1 MLEPNITRGQIAID
15 PRNGVLFYK
24 DGSGNLMKTTLSF
37 NQDTYTDVSTDDAVT
52 FSSNVIIDGNLT
64 VNGDTVTVNAA
75 QLYVEDNIIILNSNI
90 AESATPT
97 LDAGIEINRGNLP
110 NVSIRWNETLN
121 RWEYTNDGF
130 DYNAIGSGGGGG
142 GSAEFLNDIGDVA
155 TGSAVSGEYLKFNGT
170 YWVNASIQLGT
181 NTSGNYIQNL
191 VAGTGVVLS
200 NNSGEGSQPT
210 IAIGQD
216 VGTGATPTFGRV
228 IAPLTGNVTGNLT
241 GNVTGNLT
249 GDVNGNVTGIVSDI
263 SNHTINELSDVV
275 ISGETNGD
283 FLRYQAG
290 NWINDAV
297 NLSTD
302 TVGDYVK
309 NLVAGTGITLT
320 NNSGEGS
327 TPNISIGQSVGT
339 TDTVTFSVVN
349 ADLTGDVTGTV
360 SDISNHGI
368 SDLSDVNITDPA
380 DGNFLR
386 YDGSNWFNDPVNL
399 ATDTIGDYV
408 AKLAAGTGITISNN
422 SGEGATPNISIGQA
436 VGTSNTVTFAGVTAP
451 LTGNVTGNLTG
462 DVTGDVTGT
471 VSDISNHG
479 ISDLSDVNIN
489 DPADGNFLRYQ
500 SGSWINDAVN
510 LATDTIG
517 DYVAKL
523 SAGHG
528 ITITNNFG
536 EGATPN
542 ISVTSTT
549 VVSDTIP
556 TGAQQGDIWY
566 ESDSG
571 KTFVYYDSFWV
582 EVSSPTNPQIGTSSF
597 AAIAT
602 DLLPSADDQYTLGSE
617 DYRWRDIFLGPGT
630 IHITDQ
636 VTDEDVTLSVSDGVL
651 QIDGAN
657 QLNVGQIKFVNNNI
671 ESIFGS
677 TDINIGTI
685 SDTGFLNINRPL
697 SVSNSSNVKVFNI
710 NRNGYSSIRVP
721 NPITGE
727 AVLNISGNTS
737 SAIIP
742 LVTTATGGIIHLTG
756 GVSGPTLTTVDNFD
770 NVSPTANSGT
780 IIFRRLRGT
789 VDTPAPIQLNDRI
802 GLIAAAGYGATSGN
816 YNSAGFAAGAY
827 SSISFRA
834 AENHTLTAHGSKIEI
849 NAIPNGSTVPATYLL
864 INPNS
869 ATPGISLPVSGT
881 GILFPDNS
889 FQTTAY
895 VGSNPLGHWG
905 AFSDTSNQLIN
916 NAATTF
922 PVKFNTTDGSNG
934 VSVQNDLS
942 GNKTRI
948 TVANAGVY
956 NIQFSLQLDKTDG
969 NDDLVNIWLSKNG
982 TNVPNSNTQVT
993 VLGNGGKMV
1002 AAWNLVLQLTAGQY
1016 VQLMCQSPDTAMRI
1030 IASGEQSSP
1039 ARPAVPS
1046 AILTV
1051 TQVA

>member
-1 MLEPNITRGQIAID
+1 MALPNINIGQIALDPYNKVLYYKNLDGQLIRSTLDWLQDVSFNDINTTDDVYID
-15 PRNGVLFYK
+15 ADLEVT
-24 DGSGNLMKTTLSF
+24 GSVTIGQDLNIGSSVIITEDLSIGQDLTVTGNL
-37 NQDTYTDVSTDDAVT
+37 
-52 FSSNVIIDGNLT
+52 I
-64 VNGDTVTVNAA
+64 VNGTTTTINTENVTI
-75 QLYVEDNIIILNSNI
+75 EDNILILNSN
-90 AESATPT
+90 ATGAPTVNSGLEVERGSAT
-97 LDAGIEINRGNLP
+97 
-110 NVSIRWNETLN
+110 NVSIRWNESSDY
-121 RWEYTNDGF
+121 WEFTNDGTTYQKMVV
-130 DYNAIGSGGGGG
+130 DI
-142 GSAEFLNDIGDVA
+142 NDI
-155 TGSAVSGEYLKFNGT
+155 N
-170 YWVNASIQLGT
+170 
-181 NTSGNYIQNL
+181 
-191 VAGTGVVLS
+191 
-200 NNSGEGSQPT
+200 
-210 IAIGQD
+210 
-216 VGTGATPTFGRV
+216 
-228 IAPLTGNVTGNLT
+228 
-241 GNVTGNLT
+241 
-249 GDVNGNVTGIVSDI
+249 
-263 SNHTINELSDVV
+263 DVV
-275 ISGETNGD
+275 ITSVQSGD
-283 FLRYQAG
+283 FLKYNG
-290 NWINDAV
+290 TNWVNDPIN
-297 NLSTD
+297 LTTD
-302 TVGDYVK
+302 TVGDYVSH
-309 NLVAGTGITLT
+309 LAAGTGIFLS
-320 NNSGEGS
+320 NNSGEAA
-327 TPNISIGQSVGT
+327 TPTISIGQPVEV
-339 TDTVTFSVVN
+339 TDDVTFNTVT
-349 ADLTGDVTGTV
+349 ADLIGDVTGNVTGNVTGTV

-368 SDLSDVNITDPA
+368 SDLSDVNINDAA

-386 YDGSNWFNDPVNL
+386 YNGSNWFNDPVNL

-408 AKLAAGTGITISNN
+408 AKLAAG
-422 SGEGATPNISIGQA
+422 
-436 VGTSNTVTFAGVTAP
+436 
-451 LTGNVTGNLTG
+451 
-462 DVTGDVTGT
+462 
-471 VSDISNHG
+471 
-479 ISDLSDVNIN
+479 
-489 DPADGNFLRYQ
+489 
-500 SGSWINDAVN
+500 
-510 LATDTIG
+510 
-517 DYVAKL
+517 
-523 SAGHG
+523 HG
-528 ITITNNFG
+528 ITITNNSG

-566 ESDSG
+566 ESDTG
-571 KTFVYYDSFWV
+571 KTFVRYDSFWV

-602 DLLPSADDQYTLGSE
+602 DLLPSSDNQYTLGSE

-697 SVSNSSNVKVFNI
+697 SVSNSSNVKVFDI

-742 LVTTATGGIIHLTG
+742 LVTTATGGIVHLTG

-770 NVSPTANSGT
+770 NVNPTANSGT

-802 GLIAAAGYGATSGN
+802 GLIAAAGYGATAGN
-816 YNSAGFAAGAY
+816 YNPAGFAAGAY

-916 NAATTF
+916 NAGTAF
-922 PVKFNTTDGSNG
+922 PVKLNTTDGSNG

-969 NDDLVNIWLSKNG
+969 NDDLVNIWLSKDG

>member
-1 MLEPNITRGQIAID
+1 VALPNINIGQIALDPYNKVLYYKNLDGQLIRSTLDWLQDVSFNDINTTDDVYID
-15 PRNGVLFYK
+15 ADLEVT
-24 DGSGNLMKTTLSF
+24 GSVTVGQDLNIGSSVTITEDLSIGQDLTVTGNL
-37 NQDTYTDVSTDDAVT
+37 
-52 FSSNVIIDGNLT
+52 I
-64 VNGDTVTVNAA
+64 VNGTTTTINTENVTI
-75 QLYVEDNIIILNSNI
+75 EDNILILNSNATGAPTVNSGVEI
-90 AESATPT
+90 ERGSAT
-97 LDAGIEINRGNLP
+97 
-110 NVSIRWNETLN
+110 NVSIRWNESSDY
-121 RWEYTNDGF
+121 WEFTNDGTTYQKMVV
-130 DYNAIGSGGGGG
+130 DI
-142 GSAEFLNDIGDVA
+142 NDI
-155 TGSAVSGEYLKFNGT
+155 N
-170 YWVNASIQLGT
+170 
-181 NTSGNYIQNL
+181 
-191 VAGTGVVLS
+191 
-200 NNSGEGSQPT
+200 
-210 IAIGQD
+210 
-216 VGTGATPTFGRV
+216 
-228 IAPLTGNVTGNLT
+228 
-241 GNVTGNLT
+241 
-249 GDVNGNVTGIVSDI
+249 
-263 SNHTINELSDVV
+263 DVV
-275 ISGETNGD
+275 ITSVQSGD
-283 FLRYQAG
+283 FLKYNG
-290 NWINDAV
+290 TNWVNDPIN
-297 NLSTD
+297 LTTD
-302 TVGDYVK
+302 TVGDYVSH
-309 NLVAGTGITLT
+309 LAAGTGIFLS
-320 NNSGEGS
+320 NNSGEAA
-327 TPNISIGQSVGT
+327 TPTISIGQPVEV
-339 TDTVTFSVVN
+339 TDDVTFNTVT
-349 ADLTGDVTGTV
+349 ADLIGDVTGDVTGNVTGTV

-368 SDLSDVNITDPA
+368 SDLSDVNINDAA

-386 YDGSNWFNDPVNL
+386 YNGSNWFNDPVNL

-408 AKLAAGTGITISNN
+408 AKLAAG
-422 SGEGATPNISIGQA
+422 
-436 VGTSNTVTFAGVTAP
+436 
-451 LTGNVTGNLTG
+451 
-462 DVTGDVTGT
+462 
-471 VSDISNHG
+471 
-479 ISDLSDVNIN
+479 
-489 DPADGNFLRYQ
+489 
-500 SGSWINDAVN
+500 
-510 LATDTIG
+510 
-517 DYVAKL
+517 
-523 SAGHG
+523 HG
-528 ITITNNFG
+528 ITITNNSG

-556 TGAQQGDIWY
+556 IGAQQGDIWY

-742 LVTTATGGIIHLTG
+742 LVTTATGGIVHLTG

-770 NVSPTANSGT
+770 NVNPTANSGT

-802 GLIAAAGYGATSGN
+802 GLIAAAGYGATAGN
-816 YNSAGFAAGAY
+816 YNPAGFAAGAY

-916 NAATTF
+916 NAATAF
-922 PVKFNTTDGSNG
+922 PVKFNTTDGSDG

-969 NDDLVNIWLSKNG
+969 NDDLVNIWLSKDG

>member
-1 MLEPNITRGQIAID
+1 MSLPPPPDITIGQIALD
-15 PRNGVLFYK
+15 PVNGIVYYK
-24 DGSGNLMKTTLSF
+24 DESGNLVSNSWNWQQTDLTEMKTV
-37 NQDTYTDVSTDDAVT
+37 DDVTID
-52 FSSNVIIDGNLT
+52 SNLVVGGDLVIEGNT
-64 VNGDTVTVNAA
+64 VSLNA
-75 QLYVEDNIIILNSNI
+75 QEVLIEDNILVLNYNHTGAPI
-90 AESATPT
+90 
-97 LDAGIEINRGNLP
+97 LDAGIEVERGYRP
-110 NVSIRWNETLN
+110 NVSIKWDEDLDKWTFS
-121 RWEYTNDGF
+121 NDGTT
-130 DYNAIGSGGGGG
+130 YYEISSIIENSVTLG
-142 GSAEFLNDIGDVA
+142 LHTIGD
-155 TGSAVSGEYLKFNGT
+155 
-170 YWVNASIQLGT
+170 
-181 NTSGNYIQNL
+181 YIETIT
-191 VAGTGVVLS
+191 AGTGVTVTSGTGEGANTQISIGQPVGTS
-200 NNSGEGSQPT
+200 NNVVFNQ
-210 IAIGQD
+210 
-216 VGTGATPTFGRV
+216 
-228 IAPLTGNVTGNLT
+228 VTANII

-249 GDVNGNVTGIVSDI
+249 GDVTGQI
-263 SNHTINELSDVV
+263 
-275 ISGETNGD
+275 
-283 FLRYQAG
+283 
-290 NWINDAV
+290 
-297 NLSTD
+297 
-302 TVGDYVK
+302 
-309 NLVAGTGITLT
+309 
-320 NNSGEGS
+320 
-327 TPNISIGQSVGT
+327 
-339 TDTVTFSVVN
+339 
-349 ADLTGDVTGTV
+349 

-368 SDLSDVNITDPA
+368 NELSDVSITDA
-380 DGNFLR
+380 VNGNFLR
-386 YDGSNWFNDPVNL
+386 YDGVNWFNDPVNL

-408 AKLAAGTGITISNN
+408 A
-422 SGEGATPNISIGQA
+422 
-436 VGTSNTVTFAGVTAP
+436 
-451 LTGNVTGNLTG
+451 
-462 DVTGDVTGT
+462 
-471 VSDISNHG
+471 
-479 ISDLSDVNIN
+479 
-489 DPADGNFLRYQ
+489 R
-500 SGSWINDAVN
+500 
-510 LATDTIG
+510 
-517 DYVAKL
+517 L

-528 ITITNNFG
+528 ITITNNSG

-597 AAIAT
+597 SQIAT
-602 DLLPSADDQYTLGSE
+602 DLLPSSDNEYTLGSE

-636 VTDEDVTLSVSDGVL
+636 VTDEDATLSVSDGVL

-905 AFSDTSNQLIN
+905 SFSDTSNQLIN
-916 NAATTF
+916 NAATAF
-922 PVKFNTTDGSNG
+922 PVKFNTTNGSDG

-942 GNKTRI
+942 GNKTKI

-956 NIQFSLQLDKTDG
+956 NIQFSLQLDKTD
-969 NDDLVNIWLSKNG
+969 NQDDLVNIWLSKGG

-993 VLGNGGKMV
+993 VLGNNGKYV
-1002 AAWNLVLQLTAGQY
+1002 AAWNYVLELTAGQY

>member
-1 MLEPNITRGQIAID
+1 MALPNINIGQIALDPYNKVLYYKNLDGQLIRSTLDWLQDVSFNDINTTDDVYID
-15 PRNGVLFYK
+15 ADLEVT
-24 DGSGNLMKTTLSF
+24 GSVTVGQDLNIGSSVTITEDLSIGQDLTVTGNL
-37 NQDTYTDVSTDDAVT
+37 
-52 FSSNVIIDGNLT
+52 I
-64 VNGDTVTVNAA
+64 VNGTTTTINTENVTI
-75 QLYVEDNIIILNSNI
+75 EDNILILNSNATGAPTVNSGVEI
-90 AESATPT
+90 ERGSAT
-97 LDAGIEINRGNLP
+97 
-110 NVSIRWNETLN
+110 NVSIRWNESSDY
-121 RWEYTNDGF
+121 WEFTNDGTTYQKMVV
-130 DYNAIGSGGGGG
+130 DI
-142 GSAEFLNDIGDVA
+142 NDI
-155 TGSAVSGEYLKFNGT
+155 N
-170 YWVNASIQLGT
+170 
-181 NTSGNYIQNL
+181 
-191 VAGTGVVLS
+191 
-200 NNSGEGSQPT
+200 
-210 IAIGQD
+210 
-216 VGTGATPTFGRV
+216 
-228 IAPLTGNVTGNLT
+228 
-241 GNVTGNLT
+241 
-249 GDVNGNVTGIVSDI
+249 
-263 SNHTINELSDVV
+263 DVV
-275 ISGETNGD
+275 ITSVQSGD
-283 FLRYQAG
+283 FLKYNG
-290 NWINDAV
+290 TNWVNDPIN
-297 NLSTD
+297 LTTD
-302 TVGDYVK
+302 TVGDYVSH
-309 NLVAGTGITLT
+309 LAAGTGIFLS
-320 NNSGEGS
+320 NNSGEAA
-327 TPNISIGQSVGT
+327 TPTISIGQPVEV
-339 TDTVTFSVVN
+339 TDDVTFNTVT
-349 ADLTGDVTGTV
+349 ADLIGDVTGDVTGNVTGTV

-368 SDLSDVNITDPA
+368 SDLSDVNINDAA

-386 YDGSNWFNDPVNL
+386 YNGSNWFNDPVNL

-408 AKLAAGTGITISNN
+408 AKLAAG
-422 SGEGATPNISIGQA
+422 
-436 VGTSNTVTFAGVTAP
+436 
-451 LTGNVTGNLTG
+451 
-462 DVTGDVTGT
+462 
-471 VSDISNHG
+471 
-479 ISDLSDVNIN
+479 
-489 DPADGNFLRYQ
+489 
-500 SGSWINDAVN
+500 
-510 LATDTIG
+510 
-517 DYVAKL
+517 
-523 SAGHG
+523 HG
-528 ITITNNFG
+528 ITITNNSG

-556 TGAQQGDIWY
+556 IGAQQGDIWY

-742 LVTTATGGIIHLTG
+742 LVTTATGGIVHLTG

-770 NVSPTANSGT
+770 NVNPTANSGT

-802 GLIAAAGYGATSGN
+802 GLIAAAGYGATAGN
-816 YNSAGFAAGAY
+816 YNPAGFAAGAY

-916 NAATTF
+916 NAATAF
-922 PVKFNTTDGSNG
+922 PVKFNTTDGSDG

-969 NDDLVNIWLSKNG
+969 NDDLVNIWLSKDG